1 MGLLKYKQIGI
12 VDPEFYKKL
21 MQAESGGRNIK
32 NPQEG
37 ASAAGIYQF
46 TEGTWGGMV
55 KSMGLD
61 YTLDDRYDPKKQEIV
76 IKGFTKQNEKYLS
89 SKLGRKPNNTEL
101 YAAHFLGNGGANK
114 FLSEVRDSPD
124 GPSTPTDDELRYNKK
139 VFLNSNGKLRTNL
152 EVYNELTRR
161 IEGKSNVKDNNP
173 VVSNY
178 EYADIKPTKL
188 NTFDYEAGKFRDSQN
203 IESYN
208 LTPNVTNFQYLG
220 ENSNFEEENQSDQEK
235 SSNAANTLRQKSN
248 ELDFIEDWN
257 KTQEDNFK
265 DTYQNQV
272 QSQQQEVQPTEDFS
286 QTYDKISEF
295 VDVPLF
301 QQGGVIKDQQG
312 QRKYPGKVTEIQGNS
327 MATDGYGDTT
337 LYVVPNVGQPR
348 IVKANTG
355 NHSFPGAT
363 KFTEYPM
370 AQQVVS
376 TSENEAAFL
385 REYLKLKIG

>member
-312 QRKYPGKVTEIQGNS
+312 QRKYPGQVTEIQGNS